1 MKAIFKNIGPI
12 NKAELQLKDLT
23 IIAGA
28 NNTGKTYLA
37 YTLYGLLKL
46 VKQPLFFENKI
57 KYVPFDLNLVVQE
70 ILNTGKSECI
80 IEDFNNTIK
89 KSIKNIKNILQISD
103 NIISDILSSSIDD
116 FKGAKCSL
124 FLNKCLSIKKLKNN
138 SIIIKIGKTECTITA
153 FFKKDNLFFELENYE
168 LSPPNK
174 IIKNMLIASFIGLCI
189 PSILKLS
196 EPFILSAERF
206 GISLFSKELDFTKN
220 RLVEILQKLEGNDS
234 RKKIDPIFLLMDQTS
249 AKYAKPIKDNI
260 DYTRD
265 IEFIQKQQ
273 SYFFKN
279 KLFDNI
285 KEILGGYFKYQ
296 NGIRFISKARKNGK
310 FDIPLNLAS
319 SSARGLSD
327 LYFFLK
333 HKAKENQ
340 LLIIDEPESHLDTS
354 NQIKMAR
361 LLALCVNNGL
371 KVLITTHSD
380 YLIKEFN
387 NLIMLSN
394 DFKDKQNFLNSNKQ
408 YTKNNYLK
416 PESVGAY
423 VCENGQ
429 LTSCNIDNKGMDI
442 KFFDDTIDKINEV
455 SNELDFLIDEQE
467 V

>member
-12 NKAELQLKDLT
+12 NKAELKLKDLT

-46 VKQPLFFENKI
+46 VKQPLFLVDKVKNKDL
-57 KYVPFDLNLVVQE
+57 PFDLNLVVKE
-70 ILNTGKSECI
+70 ILDTGKSECI

-89 KSIKNIKNILQISD
+89 KSIKNMKNILQISD
-103 NIISDILSSSIDD
+103 NIISDILSSSTDD
-116 FKGAKCSL
+116 SKEAKCFLDPKYL
-124 FLNKCLSIKKLKNN
+124 FNKKQKTVGVGKIKLGKNKWNINAFFEKNKLCFNLQNYVSLSIPPQ
-138 SIIIKIGKTECTITA
+138 IIEG
-153 FFKKDNLFFELENYE
+153 
-168 LSPPNK
+168 
-174 IIKNMLIASFIGLCI
+174 LILGSFIRIFIQKI
-189 PSILKLS
+189 P

-234 RKKIDPIFLLMDQTS
+234 RKKIDPFFLLMEQTS

-273 SYFFKN
+273 SYFLKN

-333 HKAKENQ
+333 HKAKKNQ

-354 NQIKMAR
+354 NQIKMAQ

-394 DFKDKQNFLNSNKQ
+394 DFKDKENFLNSNKQ
-408 YTKNNYLK
+408 YTKNDYLK
-416 PESVGAY
+416 PESVGTY

-455 SNELDFLIDEQE
+455 SNELDFLIDEQDI
-467 V
+467 